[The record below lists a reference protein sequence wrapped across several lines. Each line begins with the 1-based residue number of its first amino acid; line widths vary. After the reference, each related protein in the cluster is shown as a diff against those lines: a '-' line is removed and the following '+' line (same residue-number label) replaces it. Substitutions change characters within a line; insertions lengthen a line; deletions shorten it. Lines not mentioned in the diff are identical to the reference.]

1 MALLRFLLDF
11 SAILMASS
19 EGRLRPSFLETH
31 ESTEQTSSWV
41 GAATLTARHLKTHV
55 FHGFLSFVKL
65 GKILGYLDLM
75 AGITLEVE
83 LVMRMILHVDMYFS
97 IVRL

>member
-41 GAATLTARHLKTHV
+41 GAATLTARHLKDN
-55 FHGFLSFVKL
+55 FMSFVICQT
-65 GKILGYLDLM
+65 GKNYGLRVT
-75 AGITLEVE
+75 TL
-83 LVMRMILHVDMYFS
+83 I
-97 IVRL
+97 